1 MAITKQVPRGKDH
14 RKYTATQ
21 SRTANASGRTRS
33 GRNKSGSGTSNP
45 PPYDA
50 EVNPDE
56 TQIGN
61 ISQVN
66 AAQNHPKQDGSLSLH
81 DKMEFLTNE
90 GNQVVHED
98 EDFDGSQ
105 NTELGNIDAP
115 QMGRNESGTRTRS
128 ILYDVGEDERVNN
141 LDDTTD
147 GSQKSN
153 VAYEDVGQSN
163 NRICDKTF
171 ECVDEGLC
179 RVEVN
184 ADGCQKSI
192 VSGKDV
198 GQNVL
203 SHPESRPRDGN
214 YLPTDNDDWHDIISE
229 DISCD
234 KIDIIINPIVLT
246 VLMVSNIVGHTEDDF
261 IIDSMSCPIN
271 ARYINTSRL
280 SCFDEESNLFMQ
292 LIQERPGQVSS
303 VFDGS
308 YAVTLTGLKYL
319 PPGSQCCSEEY
330 SPLVSNSLCECP
342 SSSSDGGTYVAVP
355 LTCEILKEGLRKLG
369 YHNVPESKF
378 ILVKAFARALTERV
392 LIDNSVESLQKF
404 ITDYMSSYCNDT
416 PGLWGVRQLDSKLV
430 EADRKFL
437 RRFIQLNFSKI
448 YLVASMHAD
457 GNHRMTAGNN
467 AICACNPSI
476 DIPQSQELVSQYF
489 DSTPH
494 SDVNF
499 AKKVDLYIPTRL
511 NHRLFTQFRNLS
523 LKSQKTQIGG
533 QPSNLLDFYFPVFRN
548 VNEILPSRYIWDH
561 PELPMALSNDIYENP
576 EADPSSR
583 KLNEPFIRQLYQ
595 NVGIQGAECDAKLAE
610 LIEFHQCQ
618 GKKRKDVSVAAHV
631 LGGIIEHTY
640 VKTICQAMSCGS
652 IHPAYTTI
660 AKRYGNIDVTRF
672 SQYQPVAKAI
682 FRSKKKNTFGSYT
695 DGIRPFPFTM
705 NGLEDIGTIFEDY
718 PDPFCDEKKE
728 TLFKRELQLEG
739 EPTIKLTQDEVIF
752 VYLLF
757 CSMLSEECN
766 LLLSNFFRGNQ
777 VTGQLG
783 RPRAQ
788 RGLPTNESVRTYLR
802 AAFFVIRQSVL
813 KSKNIWKKVVFIKLN
828 FAHPIQELHDDVLFL
843 VILRSG
849 VVEGI
854 RWMLYQGIS
863 PVLSLQ
869 ERDMCNDLKMRAKLR
884 RCQCDPKRLNE
895 CRCAI
900 PFGDISMYTVL
911 VFSNQM
917 GLHHQANAHMVFK
930 HWLSTHWACELGR
943 IRDLIS
949 AEDFEMAQYSGGG
962 TNRRVL
968 SDCISHLSVGGSAT
982 LDPRGRSFLNP
993 QTGVEEEL
1001 NLFNIVR
1008 FGGSVSTQKLSI
1020 QGAVLTCVISEF
1032 VESFIQKERMEIWHS
1047 FNEDAGTWKSITHN
1061 LASRCPVHYE
1071 NPLTRKGSEINL
1083 EDEEVGHQN
1092 ESLAVQGPEG
1102 DQVEIRVGKQSENS
1116 QAVGNQNQIIDLP
1129 GDGVRSETVGGVGNL
1144 TNALE
1149 EHGAVLN
1156 QAAKMGEYQNMRSDD
1171 QNILQP
1177 NQVVVQAEGGV
1188 VLQAQACVGDDGEP
1202 GEANAN
1208 LADSTHADDSDD
1220 KSVLTVERKIGADTY
1235 YSKQKSARFPVNLFT
1250 LVEKKSVRGYH
1261 TVCRTDWMVIHNILE
1276 SIEDLRSH
1284 LGHPS
1289 LPFTETEQMLKVYKK
1304 TMKTYE
1310 KSGYCVLCQTP
1321 KSIKYGKSVKLPL
1334 RSYCQNC
1341 IDYITRI
1348 KTLPGFPFQIPPPDN
1363 SDAEVSQ
1370 LPHVRDSHTSPQVTK
1385 KKIHSR
1391 MKRKISDDDSHD
1403 KSFQVDSGFF
1413 DIDDKL
1419 SYDKNFLLGL
1429 DESQRKVHLGDLGK
1443 GITKQ
1448 ICNLKNE
1455 SERIVTNVPDQD
1467 IVVQGQDDMSDITG
1481 EHPGPIRCSYCDK
1494 TDDPLHQCTACRDS
1508 HYHPDCYDGSPYY
1521 HLYKKKF
1528 GRERGLCSRCYN
1540 GKLRWIA
1547 TCCAGYLCSRLTEE
1561 DGKLT
1566 LFPLDDKGLSHTVLC
1581 CECKGF
1587 MHMECGCGDDD
1598 LKHLKE
1604 NGDITFDE
1612 SNASFCKLCLFDI
1625 SRSSFS

>member
-1 MAITKQVPRGKDH
+1 MAIIRQVPRGQDH
-14 RKYTATQ
+14 RKYTSKQ

-33 GRNKSGSGTSNP
+33 GRNKSRSATSNP
-45 PPYDA
+45 PPNDA

-61 ISQVN
+61 IS
-66 AAQNHPKQDGSLSLH
+66 
-81 DKMEFLTNE
+81 
-90 GNQVVHED
+90 
-98 EDFDGSQ
+98 
-105 NTELGNIDAP
+105 
-115 QMGRNESGTRTRS
+115 
-128 ILYDVGEDERVNN
+128 RVNTAQIHPN
-141 LDDTTD
+141 DGGEEECVNHLDDNTD

-153 VAYEDVGQSN
+153 VSNDDVGQSK
-163 NRICDKTF
+163 NRICDKTD
-171 ECVDEGLC
+171 ECVDEGVC
-179 RVEVN
+179 HVEVN
-184 ADGCQKSI
+184 TDGCQKSS
-192 VSGKDV
+192 VAGEDV
-198 GQNVL
+198 DHNVL
-203 SHPESRPRDGN
+203 SHHETRPCDGN
-214 YLPTDNDDWHDIISE
+214 HLPTDTE
-229 DISCD
+229 DCRDVIRENITCD
-234 KIDIIINPIVLT
+234 MIDIIINPIVLT

-292 LIQERPGQVSS
+292 LIQECPGQVSS
-303 VFDGS
+303 VFDGN

-319 PPGSQCCSEEY
+319 PPGSQSCSGEY
-330 SPLVSNSLCECP
+330 SSLVSNTLCESP
-342 SSSSDGGTYVAVP
+342 SSSFDGGTYVAVP

-378 ILVKAFARALTERV
+378 ILVKTFARALTERV

-404 ITDYMSSYCNDT
+404 ITEYMSSYCNDT

-476 DIPQSQELVSQYF
+476 DIPQSQELVTKYF
-489 DSTPH
+489 DCTPH

-511 NHRLFTQFRNLS
+511 NQGLFTQFRNLS

-533 QPSNLLDFYFPVFRN
+533 QPSNLLDFYFSVFRN
-548 VNEILPSRYIWDH
+548 VNHILPNQYVWDH
-561 PELPMALSNDIYENP
+561 PELPIALSNEIYQNP

-583 KLNEPFIRQLYQ
+583 KLNEPFIRQLYR

-610 LIEFHQCQ
+610 LNEFHQCQ
-618 GKKRKDVSVAAHV
+618 GKKRRDVSVAAHV

-640 VKTICQAMSCGS
+640 VKTICRAMSCGS
-652 IHPAYTTI
+652 IHPSYTSI

-705 NGLEDIGTIFEDY
+705 NGLEDIEAIFHDY
-718 PDPFCDEKKE
+718 ADPFCDEKKE

-739 EPTIKLTQDEVIF
+739 ESTIKLTQDEVIF

-757 CSMLSEECN
+757 CSMLSRECN

-777 VTGQLG
+777 VAGKLG

-788 RGLPTNESVRTYLR
+788 RGLPTNESARAYLR

-813 KSKNIWKKVVFIKLN
+813 KSKQIWKKVVFVKSN
-828 FAHPIQELHDDVLFL
+828 FAHPIQELHDDILFL

-854 RWMLYQGIS
+854 GWMLYQGIS
-863 PVLSLQ
+863 PVLSLK

-884 RCQCDPKRLNE
+884 ICQCDPKRLHE

-900 PFGDISMYTVL
+900 PFGDISMYTIL

-917 GLHHQANAHMVFK
+917 RLHHQANANMVYK
-930 HWLSTHWACELGR
+930 HWLSTHWTCELGR
-943 IRDLIS
+943 IRDLIT
-949 AEDFEMAQYSGGG
+949 ADDYEMAQYSGGG

-968 SDCISHLSVGGSAT
+968 SDCISHLTVGGSAT
-982 LDPRGRSFLNP
+982 LDPRGRFFLNP

-1001 NLFNIVR
+1001 NLFNLVR

-1020 QGAVLTCVISEF
+1020 PGAVLTCVISEF
-1032 VESFIQKERMEIWHS
+1032 VEFFNDERLVDIWHS

-1061 LASRCPVHYE
+1061 LANRCPANYE
-1071 NPLTRKGSEINL
+1071 NSLTRKGSEIYL

-1092 ESLAVQGPEG
+1092 ESLAEQGPEG
-1102 DQVEIRVGKQSENS
+1102 DQQEIRVGKENENS
-1116 QAVGNQNQIIDLP
+1116 QLVGNQNRIIDLP
-1129 GDGVRSETVGGVGNL
+1129 GDRVRSEIVGGVGNK
-1144 TNALE
+1144 TNAHA
-1149 EHGAVLN
+1149 EHGAVGN
-1156 QAAKMGEYQNMRSDD
+1156 QAAGMAEDPNMRGDD
-1171 QNILQP
+1171 KNIVQP
-1177 NQVVVQAEGGV
+1177 NQVVMQSGGGV
-1188 VLQAQACVGDDGEP
+1188 VLQAQSSVEGDWGP
-1202 GEANAN
+1202 SEANAD
-1208 LADSTHADDSDD
+1208 LANTNQAVDSGGE
-1220 KSVLTVERKIGADTY
+1220 SVSTVERKIGAETY
-1235 YSKQKSARFPVNLFT
+1235 FSKQRRARFPVNLFP

-1261 TVCRTDWMVIHNILE
+1261 TVLRTDWMVIHSILE
-1276 SIEDLRSH
+1276 TFE
-1284 LGHPS
+1284 S
-1289 LPFTETEQMLKVYKK
+1289 LTSYPIHFPPAKTFQQIMFDVFRK

-1321 KSIKYGKSVKLPL
+1321 KPINYEKSVKLL
-1334 RSYCQNC
+1334 SRSYCQKC
-1341 IDYITRI
+1341 LDYITRI
-1348 KTLPGFPFQIPPPDN
+1348 KTLPGFPFQIPPPDDN
-1363 SDAEVSQ
+1363 DAEASQ
-1370 LPHVRDSHTSPQVTK
+1370 LPHVKDTHTSPQVTK
-1385 KKIHSR
+1385 NKIHSR
-1391 MKRKISDDDSHD
+1391 KKRKIADNRSLDFENFDLDHD
-1403 KSFQVDSGFF
+1403 H
-1413 DIDDKL
+1413 DDKFSFVDL
-1419 SYDKNFLLGL
+1419 YDSAKSR
-1429 DESQRKVHLGDLGK
+1429 DESQKKCRLGDLGK

-1448 ICNLKNE
+1448 IGNLKNE
-1455 SERIVTNVPDQD
+1455 RERIVTNVPDQD
-1467 IVVQGQDDMSDITG
+1467 IVIQGQDDMSDITA
-1481 EHPGPIRCSYCDK
+1481 EHYGPTRCSYCDK
-1494 TDDPLHQCTACRDS
+1494 TDDPMRQCTACRDS
-1508 HYHPDCYDGSPYY
+1508 HYHPDCYDGLPYY

-1528 GRERGLCSRCYN
+1528 GEEMGLCSRCYN

-1547 TCCAGYLCSRLTEE
+1547 TCCAGYRCSHLTEE

-1566 LFPLDDKGLSHTVLC
+1566 LFPLDDKGLSNTFLC

-1587 MHMECGCGDDD
+1587 MHMKCQCGDDD

-1604 NGDITFDE
+1604 NGDITFEE
-1612 SNASFCKLCLFDI
+1612 SNACLCKLCLSDI
-1625 SRSSFS
+1625 SRSSFADDR